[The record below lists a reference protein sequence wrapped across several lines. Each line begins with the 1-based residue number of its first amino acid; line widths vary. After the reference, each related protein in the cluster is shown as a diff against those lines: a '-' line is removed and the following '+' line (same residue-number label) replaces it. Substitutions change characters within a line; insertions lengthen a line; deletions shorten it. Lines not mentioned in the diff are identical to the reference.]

1 MSQLP
6 DIEQHPAHH
15 ASVHPN
21 PLKDKSLKQRANEA
35 LGDDFLRK
43 AVAFT
48 TDRLRGRKGESTEK
62 LGDWEE
68 WRERGRQIRTHTV
81 EHLDYYLR
89 QFSDNMES
97 NGAHVHFAA
106 DASEAQKIVL
116 EIAAKKNAKSVAK
129 SKSMVSEEV
138 HINHALEDVGVECV
152 ETDLGEWIIQLAHET
167 PSHIIIPAIH
177 KNRHQIQKLFE
188 DEGGE
193 SLSPETKVLAGYAR
207 RRLRERFERA
217 DIGMTGCNFAIAET
231 GSIVLFSNE
240 GNARMVTTLPKTHIV
255 MMGMERILPGWA
267 DLEVM
272 ASLLPRSATGQSLT
286 VYVTALSG
294 PRRKDELDGPEDVH
308 VIILDNGR
316 SDALGDPEFQAVL
329 NCIRCGACLNVCPV
343 YRQVGGHAYGSV
355 YPGPIGAVLTPILQQ
370 GIKEA
375 GELSYA
381 SSLCGACFEACPVKI
396 PLHDMLVHLRRRYVE
411 HGHAPEIE
419 RAAFTSFGAVCSSP
433 FIYETATKVGR
444 WVQLNVVGK
453 DTGRKTE
460 TSPLMKIANKFEPL
474 SGWTN
479 YRALPPPS
487 PKSFRELWPDLAK
500 NANAGQTSE
509 EADSYGA

>member
-193 SLSPETKVLAGYAR
+193 SLSPE
-207 RRLRERFERA
+207 
-217 DIGMTGCNFAIAET
+217 
-231 GSIVLFSNE
+231 S
-240 GNARMVTTLPKTHIV
+240 
-255 MMGMERILPGWA
+255 
-267 DLEVM
+267 
-272 ASLLPRSATGQSLT
+272 
-286 VYVTALSG
+286 
-294 PRRKDELDGPEDVH
+294 
-308 VIILDNGR
+308 
-316 SDALGDPEFQAVL
+316 
-329 NCIRCGACLNVCPV
+329 
-343 YRQVGGHAYGSV
+343 
-355 YPGPIGAVLTPILQQ
+355 
-370 GIKEA
+370 
-375 GELSYA
+375 
-381 SSLCGACFEACPVKI
+381 
-396 PLHDMLVHLRRRYVE
+396 
-411 HGHAPEIE
+411 
-419 RAAFTSFGAVCSSP
+419 
-433 FIYETATKVGR
+433 
-444 WVQLNVVGK
+444 
-453 DTGRKTE
+453 
-460 TSPLMKIANKFEPL
+460 
-474 SGWTN
+474 
-479 YRALPPPS
+479 
-487 PKSFRELWPDLAK
+487 
-500 NANAGQTSE
+500 
-509 EADSYGA
+509 